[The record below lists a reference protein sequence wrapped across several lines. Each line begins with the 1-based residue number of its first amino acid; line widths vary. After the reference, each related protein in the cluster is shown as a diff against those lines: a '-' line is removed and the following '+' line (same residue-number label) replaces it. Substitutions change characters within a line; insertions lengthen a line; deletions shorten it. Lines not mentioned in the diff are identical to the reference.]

1 MCGWSMVKVLQLV
14 AGCVLRQHEIE
25 LLWKEQSCW
34 RRGWKPVV
42 VVGVSGASGDE
53 GSDVVVFVWLIWQ
66 WKTWERKLCYEG
78 FHNWWWM
85 SLWFITRG
93 REKLAGE
100 ESSHIFSS
108 FSFWFL
114 CSNVFNFFLII
125 LFFLEKDN
133 VLT

>member
-1 MCGWSMVKVLQLV
+1 MVKVLQLV

-53 GSDVVVFVWLIWQ
+53 GSDVQVVFVWLIWQ

-78 FHNWWWM
+78 FHGDEWACG
-85 SLWFITRG
+85 L
-93 REKLAGE
+93 LLGE
-100 ESSHIFSS
+100 ERSYEVCILRIF
-108 FSFWFL
+108 
-114 CSNVFNFFLII
+114 
-125 LFFLEKDN
+125 
-133 VLT
+133 